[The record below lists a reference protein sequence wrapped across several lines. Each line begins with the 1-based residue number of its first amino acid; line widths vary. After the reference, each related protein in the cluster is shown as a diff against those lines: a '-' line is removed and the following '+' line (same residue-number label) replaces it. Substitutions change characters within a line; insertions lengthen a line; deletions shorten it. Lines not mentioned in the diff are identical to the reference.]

1 MDPVPGTG
9 PYMVTRAGPGQIELG
24 RNPVFREWSAAAQP
38 DGFVDAISWTFGDD
52 LSEAFDR
59 LDARE
64 VDWMADD
71 PEPGDV
77 VSLQGAHPDQVVLST
92 EPVTFYI
99 GFDVS
104 RPPFDDPRIRRAVNF
119 AIDRDHIVEL
129 LGGSNVHSP
138 TCQILPPNF
147 PGYEPFCP
155 FTLEPETGGWSA
167 PDPDRARDLIDEAGT
182 VDELIDVWVSHEDP
196 ALPGAVDVM
205 TYVVDVLN
213 DIGLPADLRVLKL
226 DPYAEGIY
234 ADEPQMYLFG
244 WGSDYLGAG
253 DFIQTQF
260 RCGAGAN
267 ASNLCSRSLDRRME
281 RAKEL
286 QRTDPGAAIAA
297 WTEIEH
303 DLVEAGVWAAV
314 TNPVATDVFS
324 ARVGNAQIHPQ
335 WGVLLSRLWVR

>member
-1 MDPVPGTG
+1 
-9 PYMVTRAGPGQIELG
+9 
-24 RNPVFREWSAAAQP
+24 
-38 DGFVDAISWTFGDD
+38 
-52 LSEAFDR
+52 
-59 LDARE
+59 
-64 VDWMADD
+64 
-71 PEPGDV
+71 
-77 VSLQGAHPDQVVLST
+77 
-92 EPVTFYI
+92 
-99 GFDVS
+99 
-104 RPPFDDPRIRRAVNF
+104 
-119 AIDRDHIVEL
+119 
-129 LGGSNVHSP
+129 
-138 TCQILPPNF
+138 
-147 PGYEPFCP
+147 
-155 FTLEPETGGWSA
+155 
-167 PDPDRARDLIDEAGT
+167 
-182 VDELIDVWVSHEDP
+182 VSHEDP